1 MGGGELLLCVAL
13 MLLCCSMLKSA
24 GVSAVESGEVLAV
37 AKALIAMVGLTNLR
51 QPPTQVSQ
59 ADLSMFVLVNPAT

>member
-13 MLLCCSMLKSA
+13 MLLCCSMKSA
-24 GVSAVESGEVLAV
+24 RVNRVEIYEVLAV